1 MSHQNLCLLI
11 ELNILDHGALDA
23 QQGAP

>member
-1 MSHQNLCLLI
+1 VGHENLCLLV
-11 ELNILDHGALDA
+11 ELDILDHGALDA

>member
-1 MSHQNLCLLI
+1 MGHQNLCLLI
-11 ELNILDHGALDA
+11 ELDILDHGALDA